1 MNNSDSFLDLNSKTL
16 ESLSEL
22 FTAIAAPTRLKIL
35 YLLIQRQSTV
45 FQMSEILQIT
55 PSAISHQLRDLR
67 GWMLVNYYK
76 KGKHHVYYCNN
87 KDVKIIIDK
96 AVQLLKVRIK

>member
-1 MNNSDSFLDLNSKTL
+1 MSNTDSFLDLNLNTL

-45 FQMSEILQIT
+45 FQMCEILNMT
-55 PSAISHQLRDLR
+55 PSAISHQLRELR
-67 GWMLVNYYK
+67 QWELVNYFK
-76 KGKHHVYYCNN
+76 KGKYHVYFCNSN
-87 KDVKIIIDK
+87 EVEIILEKSI
-96 AVQLLKVRIK
+96 QLIKSKKH

>member
-1 MNNSDSFLDLNSKTL
+1 MNESNSFLDLNANTL

-45 FQMSEILQIT
+45 FQMAYYLQMT
-55 PSAISHQLRDLR
+55 PSAISHQLRELR
-67 GWMLVNYYK
+67 RWELVSYFK
-76 KGKHHVYYCNN
+76 RGKYHVYFCNSHN
-87 KDVKIIIDK
+87 VEIILEKSIQLIKIK
-96 AVQLLKVRIK
+96 KH